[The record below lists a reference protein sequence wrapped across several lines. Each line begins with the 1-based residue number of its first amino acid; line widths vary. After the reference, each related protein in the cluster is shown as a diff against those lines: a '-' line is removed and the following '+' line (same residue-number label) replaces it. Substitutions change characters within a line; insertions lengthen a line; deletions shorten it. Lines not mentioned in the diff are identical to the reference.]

1 MDAHRTQMQ
10 CVNFHHMEH
19 RNQPA
24 TISAMIFSFHPFT
37 VLGAI
42 LFHFC
47 CAYVVLTGIYRS
59 VCWCQQFSAHTHNGA
74 WLLCSGGRFSVLI
87 AFVVFPPNSK
97 EIFRTSKCI
106 LDLISL
112 SFCTPF
118 SFLFL
123 PFNWEVLQSNAPMKL
138 INRSNVLNGRG
149 HRITKKHFLLL
160 VGDEEVHDVNHFDD
174 VHKWN

>member
-19 RNQPA
+19 KNQPA

-47 CAYVVLTGIYRS
+47 CAYVVLTGIYQS

-87 AFVVFPPNSK
+87 AFVVSTKFKRNFPHF
-97 EIFRTSKCI
+97 EVHFGFYFTFVLHTVFIG
-106 LDLISL
+106 
-112 SFCTPF
+112 
-118 SFLFL
+118 FL